1 MTDNELIRLQVI
13 VEEQAKQIVTLEEK
27 LNRLEIKQNITENN
41 LTRLKRILGLI

>member
-13 VEEQAKQIVTLEEK
+13 VQEQAKQIVTLEEK

>member
-13 VEEQAKQIVTLEEK
+13 VEEQAKQIIKLEVK
-27 LNRLEIKQNITENN
+27 LDRLEIKQNITENN